1 MLPIELGSDST
12 DSDSTPPADRQL
24 DLQSAMKIVSKAYSS
39 RRDLLLAAWRVPEVY
54 RACSLHCLG
63 PKNPFLLKLVLI
75 LPVLLCNCNC
85 APQIQG

>member
-75 LPVLLCNCNC
+75 LPVVQL
-85 APQIQG
+85 